1 MNNTQQGILE
11 ESNITSR
18 YLSFSISSV
27 SHISSCLEELISTIE
42 TDSTV
47 VGVGLSLASVLGVEI
62 PGLKTLK
69 AQSINGIDVVSTPSA
84 LWCWLRGTDSGE
96 LFHRSLKIESI
107 LSPAFILNDVVDAFQ
122 YDENRDLSGYID
134 GTENPT
140 GEDAN
145 KVAVVADAG
154 EGLDGGSYVAVQQWI
169 HDFDVLDDMSIS
181 HKDDAIGR
189 HIADNEEFDS
199 APDSAHVKRSAQ
211 ESFTP
216 EAFMLRR
223 SMPWIDGMSGG
234 LEFVAFAQSFD
245 AFEAILS
252 RMVGADDSV
261 IDGIFSFTKPING
274 AYYWCPPV
282 KNGKLD
288 LSALGL

>member
-11 ESNITSR
+11 ENNFISR

-27 SHISSCLEELISTIE
+27 GHIGSCLEELILTAE

-47 VGVGLSLASVLGVEI
+47 IGVGLSLASALGIEV

-84 LWCWLRGTDSGE
+84 LWCWLRGTDRGE

-122 YDENRDLSGYID
+122 YGENRDLSGYID

-140 GEDAN
+140 GKDAK
-145 KVAVVADAG
+145 KVAIVTGAG

-169 HDFDVLDDMSIS
+169 HDFDVLDDMSTS
-181 HKDDAIGR
+181 HKDDSIGR

-199 APDSAHVKRSAQ
+199 APESAHVKRSAQ

-223 SMPWIDGMSGG
+223 SMPWVDGMSGG
-234 LEFVAFAQSFD
+234 LEFVAFSQSFG
-245 AFEAILS
+245 AFESILS

-261 IDGIFSFTKPING
+261 IDGIFAFTKPING
-274 AYYWCPPV
+274 AYYWCPPI
-282 KNGKLD
+282 KDGKLD